1 MSTNRT
7 DREAVQELARAPGT
21 AHVAH
26 CAERALASGSE
37 GDMRKALVEA
47 ATHGQTAHAV
57 HVAKTQLGYKWNG
70 RDYE

>member
-1 MSTNRT
+1 MERT
-7 DREAVQELARAPGT
+7 DKEAVQELARSPGT

-26 CAERALASGSE
+26 YAERALESGNS

-70 RDYE
+70 RGYE